1 MKNSKLETLK
11 AKKEQIE
18 ARIKNIEAKERS
30 RAKKDDTRRKILI
43 GAMVLEMAGKD
54 HEAKKKITTQLD
66 GFLTRPMDRDL
77 FGLPEK
83 AKSQNP
89 PPIKQQGEK
98 ADAAPKKSPQ
108 RKVA

>member
-43 GAMVLEMAGKD
+43 GAMVMEQMGKTN
-54 HEAKKKITTQLD
+54 EAKSKVLASLD
-66 GFLTRPMDRDL
+66 GFLTRPLDRKL

-83 AKSQNP
+83 TKSQNQP
-89 PPIKQQGEK
+89 TEKPTGVK
-98 ADAAPKKSPQ
+98 ADATPKKPPQ